1 MHHGKPTGYMDGE
14 TLVEALMAHLPVP
27 VITTPPARTWI
38 WSDLHLGDAKAL
50 TRWDR
55 PFRDV
60 DEMNA
65 HLLEQWEQAV
75 GPDDT
80 VICLGD
86 VSVDAIWQDRA
97 VMERLRECPGKRWL
111 VLGNHD
117 VHRTRTLRE
126 TGFDSMCA
134 AAVYAADPPL
144 ALTHPPLWMIPREQ
158 STCTGTSTD
167 RRPWDP
173 AAPTRA
179 SRRPTGNRCGWTG
192 SSNSCGRIPTRRRI
206 VGAEVAPTMQSS
218 A

>member
-14 TLVEALMAHLPVP
+14 TLVEALMAHLPLP
-27 VITTPPARTWI
+27 VLTTPPERTWI

-50 TRWDR
+50 TRWSR

-86 VSVDAIWQDRA
+86 VSVTAIWQDRA
-97 VMERLRECPGKRWL
+97 VMERLRECPGTRWL

-126 TGFDSMCA
+126 AGFDSMCA

-144 ALTHPPLWMIPREQ
+144 ALTHPPLRMIPAGAVNVHGHIHGQAAVGPRRANACVEETNWKPLRMDRLLEQLRENPY
-158 STCTGTSTD
+158 S
-167 RRPWDP
+167 P
-173 AAPTRA
+173 AYRW
-179 SRRPTGNRCGWTG
+179 R
-192 SSNSCGRIPTRRRI
+192 
-206 VGAEVAPTMQSS
+206 
-218 A
+218 